1 MTKVNQS
8 NENETKTD
16 IFPWDMFQSDLLAS
30 SNSITKVRKTSEE
43 K

>member
-16 IFPWDMFQSDLLAS
+16 IFPWDMFKSGLLAS
-30 SNSITKVRKTSEE
+30 SNSIKHLPSK
-43 K
+43 KYK